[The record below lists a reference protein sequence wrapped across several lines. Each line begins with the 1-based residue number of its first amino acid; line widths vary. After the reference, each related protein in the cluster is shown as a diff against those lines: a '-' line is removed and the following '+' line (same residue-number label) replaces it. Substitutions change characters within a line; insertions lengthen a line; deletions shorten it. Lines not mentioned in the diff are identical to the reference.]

1 VNPRVYDKQKLSG
14 PNGNLA
20 VTGPTD
26 KWEPDELEA
35 VITFVVTQ
43 PKGQPVSIGI
53 GRTDVLTRK
62 QNGVSFDWNAAV
74 KLVTGPAFRTGG
86 AAVRAWASV
95 AETRS
100 RRLQLRRRY
109 HDLLVPD
116 HPEERGRPL
125 RNVAPPADA
134 RPVGE

>member
-43 PKGQPVSIGI
+43 PK
-53 GRTDVLTRK
+53 R
-62 QNGVSFDWNAAV
+62 
-74 KLVTGPAFRTGG
+74 PAGFHRD
-86 AAVRAWASV
+86 R
-95 AETRS
+95 
-100 RRLQLRRRY
+100 
-109 HDLLVPD
+109 PD
-116 HPEERGRPL
+116 RCP
-125 RNVAPPADA
+125 DA
-134 RPVGE
+134 